1 MQKTS
6 TKIFSPPSN
15 KYMVAGELDEK
26 LLERRNEL
34 EKQGDQIILWEL
46 HSTLEQEIR
55 RLNEAQ
61 PEAKNSYPYN
71 PSNAELEALEEFER
85 AIEKS
90 QNLEIALDTLETQI
104 QDYKNQTN
112 PEINTP
118 YKCDWNNIPSLYR
131 NIMNKTLENLKTTEK
146 DHRYQEALHTT
157 QKIQNHSTHEINQA
171 LRSANQLHPKQMN
184 FLRKLQ
190 HTTKTTNTD
199 IQESYQE
206 LVEENPEN
214 TRQYTQ
220 AIKQV
225 YQELR
230 QN

>member
-1 MQKTS
+1 
-6 TKIFSPPSN
+6 
-15 KYMVAGELDEK
+15 MVAGKLDEK
-26 LLERRNEL
+26 LLEKRDEL
-34 EKQGDQIILWEL
+34 EEQANEIILWEL
-46 HSTLEQEIR
+46 HSTLNQEVR
-55 RLNEAQ
+55 RLNGDK
-61 PEAKNSYPYN
+61 PKGKDSHPYK
-71 PSNAELEALEEFER
+71 PSNTELKALEEFER
-85 AIEKS
+85 AIEDS

-118 YKCDWNNIPSLYR
+118 YKCDWDDIPSLYR
-131 NIMNKTLENLKTTEK
+131 NIMNETLENLKTTEK
-146 DHRYQEALHTT
+146 DHRYQEALHTA

-190 HTTKTTNTD
+190 QTTKTTNTD

-225 YQELR
+225 YTELR
-230 QN
+230 QNQQTS